1 MSQTSQSSQVV
12 RKRGRPPS
20 NNPNRNFK
28 KMSLDAQAKS
38 KPVTQISENILAW
51 SNSLRAPSQSSSSTY
66 ETRQGTRQIN
76 STRSSR
82 PRPTG
87 NVYRDHICLICW
99 MPFCT
104 SHSLRAPEKR
114 QTVETIKW
122 VLKREDISES
132 HLADKRPSFQPC
144 SHEGSCDPGNPDC
157 SCSDESVHCEKG
169 CGCLSTCPR
178 RWKGCQCKNG
188 KSCSGERCPCI
199 NYNRECD
206 PDLCSGCGAEEQL
219 DPLNRRGQSS
229 NLKLESDGLV
239 VLTREEV
246 RETGCQNVFLQI
258 GEPPMT
264 KVGKTT
270 MPFEGYGLFAMERI
284 VKGGFVG
291 EYMGEI
297 ISDEEADYRGSEYD
311 RGGMSFLFAINTTH
325 ALDGTKFANKTRYMN
340 HSGME
345 PNCEAKVLFVN
356 GIHRIAFR
364 ALEDI
369 EVGEELLF
377 DYGDKFFGFDPV
389 ERDGAQERK
398 KNKIY
403 LSRLKEQRR
412 GIGFDEVEDEEMEEE
427 NEQNSHVE
435 GDKEP
440 DDDKQD
446 DSEHDGDDGREDK
459 DENRMDEEPDR
470 TTEKTAVEVNSITL
484 MGPPPPPPSLP
495 PPPPP
500 PPPSQSLSLSLP
512 PLKEVTKEVL
522 PSSVPTSP
530 VSPSLV
536 VRKAIKT
543 MRKIP
548 PKERKSLPAVAAP
561 FISSDDEAEAQILRE
576 GHFFPPS

>member
-1 MSQTSQSSQVV
+1 MSQTTQSSQV

-20 NNPNRNFK
+20 NNPKRNFK
-28 KMSLDAQAKS
+28 KMSLDPPAKS

-51 SNSLRAPSQSSSSTY
+51 SDSPRRSQISSSSQETRQSSS
-66 ETRQGTRQIN
+66 QIN
-76 STRSSR
+76 NTRSNR
-82 PRPTG
+82 PRSTG
-87 NVYRDHICLICW
+87 NVYRDHICLVCW
-99 MPFCT
+99 MPFCPN
-104 SHSLRAPEKR
+104 HSLRAPEKR
-114 QTVETIKW
+114 QTVETVKW
-122 VLKREDISES
+122 VLKREDVSKS
-132 HLADKRPSFQPC
+132 HLADKRPIFQPC
-144 SHEGSCDPGNPDC
+144 SHEGSCDPNNPDC

-169 CGCLSTCPR
+169 CGCLPTCPR

-199 NYNRECD
+199 NNNRECD

-219 DPLNRRGQSS
+219 DPLNRRDQCS
-229 NLKLESDGLV
+229 NPKLTCDELV
-239 VLTREEV
+239 VLTREDV
-246 RETGCQNVFLQI
+246 RAAGCQNVSLQI

-270 MPFEGYGLFAMERI
+270 MPFKGYGLFAMERI
-284 VKGGFVG
+284 AKGGFVG
-291 EYMGEI
+291 EYKGEI

-311 RGGMSFLFAINTTH
+311 RGGMSFLFAINMTH
-325 ALDGTKFANKTRYMN
+325 ALDGTRFANKTRYMN
-340 HSGME
+340 HSGVE

-398 KNKIY
+398 KNKIH
-403 LSRLKEQRR
+403 LSRLKEHRR
-412 GIGFDEVEDEEMEEE
+412 GIGFEEAEDEEMGGEIEED
-427 NEQNSHVE
+427 NEQTLHK
-435 GDKEP
+435 GDSEKS
-440 DDDKQD
+440 DDDND
-446 DSEHDGDDGREDK
+446 DESEC
-459 DENRMDEEPDR
+459 DENDGSEGKAEEDQMDERPDR
-470 TTEKTAVEVNSITL
+470 TNESEVEHEKPEATSITL
-484 MGPPPPPPSLP
+484 MRPVAPFPPPLTLLP
-495 PPPPP
+495 
-500 PPPSQSLSLSLP
+500 P

-543 MRKIP
+543 IRGAPSKQ
-548 PKERKSLPAVAAP
+548 RKSLPAATRP
-561 FISSDDEAEAQILRE
+561 YLSSDDEAEAQILRE
-576 GHFFPPS
+576 GHLFSPS